1 MSMLTK
7 SSHALRVIY
16 GATNPTLAL
25 TVGLVITTASDIVSD
40 ARWDKAKSRGGL
52 PPAVL
57 KIEIETEEF
66 IYQEFE
72 EA

>member
-1 MSMLTK
+1 M
-7 SSHALRVIY
+7 
-16 GATNPTLAL
+16 
-25 TVGLVITTASDIVSD
+25 SD
-40 ARWDKAKSRGGL
+40 ARWDKAKRRGGL